1 MRRTPA
7 LFLRACALGAA
18 LLGAGSLAAP
28 GCSFIDASSDCSSAC
43 NTLKTCGTLPVN
55 DCGLY
60 CASAVSG
67 APLAGCL
74 DQLNAQDSCAK
85 ANPTCSASA
94 SASCTP
100 EVTAFTQ
107 CMANYCASNPSGQGC
122 PGGDGGTGEGGIGEG
137 GVGDG
142 G

>member
-7 LFLRACALGAA
+7 LLLRACALAAA
-18 LLGAGSLAAP
+18 LLGAAALAAA
-28 GCSFIDASSDCSSAC
+28 GCSFIDASSDCGSAC
-43 NTLKTCGTLPVN
+43 NILKGCGTLPVN

-85 ANPTCSASA
+85 ANPTCSTAA
-94 SASCTP
+94 SASCTS
-100 EVTAFTQ
+100 E
-107 CMANYCASNPSGQGC
+107 
-122 PGGDGGTGEGGIGEG
+122 IGRAH
-137 GVGDG
+137 V
-142 G
+142 